1 MAEEMLALTEEA
13 MTINDIFAKELILR
27 KLV

>member
-13 MTINDIFAKELILR
+13 VMINDVFVRELTLR